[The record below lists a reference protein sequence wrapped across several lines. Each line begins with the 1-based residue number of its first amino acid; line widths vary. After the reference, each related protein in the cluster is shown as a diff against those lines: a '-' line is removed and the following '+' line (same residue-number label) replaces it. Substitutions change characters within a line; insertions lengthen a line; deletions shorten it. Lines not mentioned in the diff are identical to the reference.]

1 MGFAFWYSFEM
12 GVSSGERADPLSD
25 TRSAEH
31 DREFRLRRYDSLL
44 LRGSAGRMSWQIR
57 DVDASERIAADC
69 FDRGPRDRRL
79 SYRCVNP
86 VCPYPLLLDHFRRA
100 VLLRADHSAAS

>member
-1 MGFAFWYSFEM
+1 MGFAFWYLFEM
-12 GVSSGERADPLSD
+12 GVSCGGPAGRLSD

-31 DREFRLRRYDSLL
+31 DSEFGLRRYDSLL

-86 VCPYPLLLDHFRRA
+86 GCP
-100 VLLRADHSAAS
+100 